1 MSKYSHLV
9 GIPYKNNGRDEK
21 GLDCYGLVMQVYK
34 ILGIELPDYN
44 SVPEPEPWLINEM
57 IKNNEYD
64 WIKLGKYEIPCVVTF
79 WMTNPDFT
87 SHIGVVIEE
96 DRFIHARG
104 TSVCVERL
112 SSPVWSKRIKGFY
125 RWKNQKQN

>member
-1 MSKYSHLV
+1 MSEYSHLI
-9 GIPYKNNGRDEK
+9 GIPYKDNGRDKK
-21 GLDCYGLVMQVYK
+21 GVDCYGLVMQVYR

-44 SVPEPEPWLINEM
+44 SVPEPEPRLINEI

-64 WIKLGKYEIPCVVTF
+64 WIKLEKYEIPCVVTF
-79 WMTNPDFT
+79 WMTNSDFT

-104 TSVCVERL
+104 TSVCIERL
-112 SSPVWSKRIKGFY
+112 SSPVWGKRIKGFY